1 MATQTKILR
10 TTVVYPISN
19 LSAINAINQNSLIEL
34 SIKTSD
40 STWES
45 RQTTI
50 SDFGNYIITSHAIFN
65 NLYDLYCTEPDC
77 ITFTKPTYFSRRPY
91 VRHIGGDVTKS
102 EATAILSAEPI
113 TDNASL
119 VTLYDVKDYIRKNGI
134 AVQAVGKNSRYRYYA
149 VTNSGG
155 RWLTAD
161 KKPSVVNDSSNMKSI
176 YSSVSCLTFGSFN
189 ITSTNTIGYATA
201 AHSIVTAEKDMMIN
215 VIANFLLTM
224 TYDELTANAP
234 VPYYNFTASHWLALI
249 INGNNNE
256 PIVGTISRFTDI
268 VNVTIDDT
276 NYAIAQV
283 KLSMPISK
291 GTQFYL
297 YTPADINTNISAIN
311 DIKTKS
317 DKFKRSLFDGLN
329 EAHVAYF
336 DNDF

>member
-34 SIKTSD
+34 SIKTPNG
-40 STWES
+40 TWES

-91 VRHIGGDVTKS
+91 VRHIGGDVTES
-102 EATAILSAEPI
+102 AATAILSAEPI

-134 AVQAVGKNSRYRYYA
+134 AVQAVGKNSRYRYYV

-155 RWLTAD
+155 MWLTAD

-189 ITSTNTIGYATA
+189 ITSTNTTGYATA
-201 AHSIVTAEKDMMIN
+201 AHSLVTAEKDMMVN

-224 TYDELTANAP
+224 TYDELTASAP

-268 VNVTIDDT
+268 VNVTINDT
-276 NYAIAQV
+276 DYAIAQV
-283 KLSMPISK
+283 RLSMPISK

-311 DIKTKS
+311 NIKDN
-317 DKFKRSLFDGLN
+317 DKFKRSLFAGLN